1 MPKISAGSRCAPTVI
16 LSRPSL
22 LRLTERHLVQQV
34 LALPFLPASPQPLGD
49 EVELCFAW
57 LGGRSVPLCDH
68 EEIRFDSRRRFEL
81 ATLDNILV
89 QDRNNA
95 AMKILNEEIKRGTK
109 KIAVFYG
116 AGHLPGFDRRLT
128 KDLKLKRESVT
139 WDRAWDLTGN

>member
-1 MPKISAGSRCAPTVI
+1 
-16 LSRPSL
+16 
-22 LRLTERHLVQQV
+22 
-34 LALPFLPASPQPLGD
+34 
-49 EVELCFAW
+49 
-57 LGGRSVPLCDH
+57 
-68 EEIRFDSRRRFEL
+68 
-81 ATLDNILV
+81 LDNILV